1 MRPSSSVLP
10 PSFNARKCEHTHGH
24 THANMLRY
32 VPAHAGTYVVHA
44 HACMCAQAEVE
55 ERMAKVVAR
64 AAEVEH
70 WAADLVARDVGAH
83 VHVRMRAHVRW

>member
-1 MRPSSSVLP
+1 
-10 PSFNARKCEHTHGH
+10 
-24 THANMLRY
+24 
-32 VPAHAGTYVVHA
+32 
-44 HACMCAQAEVE
+44 MCAQAEVE